1 MYRMS
6 SNIKVPLSF
15 LLFLLLL
22 LLLLSI
28 PPSLPLSLQV
38 EMAEKYSQ
46 MGGSGGV
53 HVLWLATSTA
63 NHYRHPVI
71 TILAA
76 TQDLV
81 MA

>member
-1 MYRMS
+1 
-6 SNIKVPLSF
+6 
-15 LLFLLLL
+15 
-22 LLLLSI
+22 
-28 PPSLPLSLQV
+28 
-38 EMAEKYSQ
+38 MAEKYSQ